1 MKIKDFLEVNDSVK
15 LEIAEILNSRREEY
29 TSVELLVEL
38 LGISKFKVTKYIQ
51 ELSEDMAD
59 EYEILEIR
67 SFSQGELNDLYI
79 SATTIRHLRFMYIQK
94 SKIFLLFNEMLY
106 GRVSLGQFSNKY
118 YISRSKTNVLRNQLT
133 KLLENYSI
141 TIKDGMFVGNEEQ
154 LRKVAFEVHYFY
166 FNGSKVSFPKK
177 VIELKNKLKK
187 ELEKLI
193 DLDLVLTKKIK
204 VDLFLSILS
213 IRISRKN
220 FLIDQPSILLDDSL
234 SEKYDS
240 KKEEFSEILLSISGG
255 ELRKEAL
262 NELDSIFLFLVSE
275 ECLSLKNKFIVKKLN
290 DEIKKVSN
298 QLVKKTFMEIKF
310 NDTVTKGNK
319 IKLKKRLKRSFTM
332 IHFQRYYALHTI
344 LTFNTDYQITYFK
357 EAYPQFHKLVCKLL
371 KMDELE
377 KIIHLNSTN
386 EASLYYDYMFALIS
400 CLPIS
405 LLNDKTYICV
415 DFSRGDSYTEY
426 ISENIRAF
434 KQLNVVIQ
442 KRIDNETQLFVSDFM
457 IENNRLEQ
465 IIWKNPPTDDD
476 WAILGD
482 AIVSVKGGQL

>member
-1 MKIKDFLEVNDSVK
+1 MKIKDFLEVDDSMK
-15 LEIAEILNSRREEY
+15 LEIAEMLNSRREEY

-79 SATTIRHLRFMYIQK
+79 SATTIRRLRLMYIQK

-118 YISRSKTNVLRNQLT
+118 YVSRSKTNVLRNQLT
-133 KLLENYSI
+133 KLLKNYSI
-141 TIKDGMFVGNEEQ
+141 TIKDGMFIGNEEQ
-154 LRKVAFEVHYFY
+154 LRKVAFEVYYFY
-166 FNGSKVSFPKK
+166 FNGTQVPFSEK

-240 KKEEFSEILLSISGG
+240 KKKEFSEILLSISGG

-275 ECLSLKNKFIVKKLN
+275 ECLSLKNKFIVKKTN
-290 DEIKKVSN
+290 DEIKKMSD
-298 QLVKKTFMEIKF
+298 QLVKETFSEIIF
-310 NDTVTKGNK
+310 NDTVTNEKK
-319 IKLKKRLKRSFTM
+319 IKLKKKLTHSFIM
-332 IHFQRYYALHTI
+332 IHFQRYYSFHAV
-344 LTFNTDYQITYFK
+344 LTFNTDQQIAYFK
-357 EAYPQFHKLVCKLL
+357 EAYPQFHKLVSKFL
-371 KMDELE
+371 KMNEL
-377 KIIHLNSTN
+377 KKRIHLDVSD
-386 EASLYYDYMFALIS
+386 EAGLYYDYMFALIS
-400 CLPIS
+400 CIPLS
-405 LLNDKTYICV
+405 LLNNKIYICV
-415 DFSRGDSYTEY
+415 DFSRGDNYTEY

-434 KQLNVVIQ
+434 KHLNVVIQ
-442 KRIDNETQLFVSDFM
+442 QKIDNDTQLFVSDFM
-457 IENNRLEQ
+457 IVNNRLEQ

-476 WAILGD
+476 WAVLGD
-482 AIVSVKGGQL
+482 AIVSAKGGQL